1 MVEGAGG
8 RTRRRHQPADA
19 ILGDNRGALALARNP
34 EYHAAHEAHQHSIS
48 FHQGA
53 IDNGSITYDYLQ
65 TKEMPADAL
74 TKPLGPDKHYTF
86 AEAMGLA
93 F

>member
-1 MVEGAGG
+1 MGG
-8 RTRRRHQPADA
+8 LGVDISQPTQ

-34 EYHAAHEAHQHSIS
+34 EYHARTKHINIRYHFIREQ
-48 FHQGA
+48 